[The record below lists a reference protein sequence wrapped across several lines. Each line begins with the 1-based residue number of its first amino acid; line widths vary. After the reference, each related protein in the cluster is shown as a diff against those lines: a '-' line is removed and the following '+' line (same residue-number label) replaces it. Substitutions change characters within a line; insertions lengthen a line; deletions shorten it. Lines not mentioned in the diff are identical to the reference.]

1 MKQLFSTLTYL
12 NNQSIVHRDLKL
24 QNIVFLKSPFD
35 TATENLEIKL
45 IDFGT
50 AIKVYKN
57 KKNPS
62 GLVGTLLYIAP
73 EFTKGFFTEKCDIWS
88 AGVIFFQLL
97 FQSYPFKGRSEKE
110 ILN

>member
-1 MKQLFSTLTYL
+1 
-12 NNQSIVHRDLKL
+12 LK
-24 QNIVFLKSPFD
+24 NPSDIGP
-35 TATENLEIKL
+35 ENLEIKL

-50 AIKVYKN
+50 AVKVCKH

-88 AGVIFFQLL
+88 AGIIFFQLL
-97 FQSYPFKGRSEKE
+97 FQTYPFKGRSEKE